1 MASMYSPHIV
11 LNRPGGFWSVTGGSL
26 SWGPSYM
33 MQLTCVPLCV
43 SIVWC
48 SSPSL
53 PAPFIYPAFLCL
65 FHTSCSFPRLPIPLD
80 LHPIPRLTQFLSIP
94 HNWCPPN
101 WSDHLPS
108 SYLSLYLLSP
118 DHYGP
123 GPSDPPSIFCGSP
136 SCVHNSV
143 EMSFLIRTFW
153 FFPLLYVFGVPNPN
167 LRFANKIKICEATL
181 ITLSIKWKP

>member
-1 MASMYSPHIV
+1 MYSPHIV
-11 LNRPGGFWSVTGGSL
+11 LNPPGGLWSVTGGCL

-65 FHTSCSFPRLPIPLD
+65 FPTSCSSPSPVS
-80 LHPIPRLTQFLSIP
+80 LSHLIFTLSHDWHNSSPSP
-94 HNWCPPN
+94 HNWCAPN
-101 WSDHLPS
+101 RPDHLPS

-136 SCVHNSV
+136 SCVHNPV
-143 EMSFLIRTFW
+143 EMSFLLRTFW